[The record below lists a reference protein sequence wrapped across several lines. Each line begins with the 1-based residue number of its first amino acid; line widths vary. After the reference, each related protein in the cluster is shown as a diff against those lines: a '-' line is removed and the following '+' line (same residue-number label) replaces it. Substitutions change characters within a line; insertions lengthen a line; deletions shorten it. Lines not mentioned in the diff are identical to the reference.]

1 VKFRV
6 EKSFDRDVD
15 RIKNKRLLKNLRK
28 LISSIKDADS
38 VHEIPHTKKMEG
50 YESYYRVRLGDY
62 RLGMEV
68 LPNGEAVLFRFLHRK
83 EIYRFFPKR

>member
-1 VKFRV
+1 MKFRV

-15 RIKNKRLLKNLRK
+15 RIKNKRLLTNLRK

-38 VHEIPHTKKMEG
+38 VREIPHTKKIDG
-50 YESYYRVRLGDY
+50 YKSFYRVKLGGY

-68 LPNGEAVLFRFLHRK
+68 LSTGEVVLL
-83 EIYRFFPKR
+83 